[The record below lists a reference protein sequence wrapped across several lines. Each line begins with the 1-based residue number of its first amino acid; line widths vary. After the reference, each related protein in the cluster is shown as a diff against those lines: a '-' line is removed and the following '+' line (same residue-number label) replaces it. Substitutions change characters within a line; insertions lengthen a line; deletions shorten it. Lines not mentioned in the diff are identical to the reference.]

1 MKHLRQYIRQ
11 ILLTEAMKSTI
22 DLPDNIGISV
32 KTNAW
37 GGDPSNTVI
46 SYYNLDTNKVLNP
59 VEVRDVNEID
69 SPWGMVSLGLVYPYE
84 PAYNGQDERFN
95 LPEDTSNLTC
105 GNAFQIFTTDA
116 ADGWGPLLYD
126 VAIEWATMNGNG
138 LISDRSGVS
147 EEAQAVWEE
156 YMYNRPDV
164 QKFQCDDHLNTLTA
178 TLDDNVDM
186 NIPMADDRLYFPEDL
201 ENDPLGKRYTKEP
214 TTINALKAYA
224 RLVML

>member
-1 MKHLRQYIRQ
+1 MTSLRQYIRG
-11 ILLTEAMKSTI
+11 ILLTEGMKTEA
-22 DLPDNIGISV
+22 DLPDGIGIIIRSR
-32 KTNAW
+32 AW
-37 GGDPSNTVI
+37 GDNPSNTVI
-46 SYYNLDTNKVLNP
+46 SYYNLNTKYPLETDRENV
-59 VEVRDVNEID
+59 I
-69 SPWGMVSLGLVYPYE
+69 PWGMVSLGLVYPYE

>member
-1 MKHLRQYIRQ
+1 MKHLRQYIRG
-11 ILLTEAMKSTI
+11 ILLTEGMKTEA
-22 DLPDNIGISV
+22 DLPDGIGIIIRQR
-32 KTNAW
+32 AW
-37 GGDPSNTVI
+37 EDNPSNIVI
-46 SYYNLDTNKVLNP
+46 SYYNLNTEYPLETDREN
-59 VEVRDVNEID
+59 II
-69 SPWGMVSLGLVYPYE
+69 PWGMVTLGLVYPYE

-147 EEAQAVWEE
+147 EDAQAVWEY

-186 NIPMADDRLYFPEDL
+186 NIPMADGRSYFPEDL

-214 TTINALKAYA
+214 TRIRQLGDK
-224 RLVML
+224 LVIR